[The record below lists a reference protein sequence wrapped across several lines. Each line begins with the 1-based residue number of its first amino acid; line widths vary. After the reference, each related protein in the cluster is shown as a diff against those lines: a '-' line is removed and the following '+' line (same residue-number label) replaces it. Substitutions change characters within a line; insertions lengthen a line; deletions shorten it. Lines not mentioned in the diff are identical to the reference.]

1 MSILVNKNSRVITQ
15 GMTGKTGQFHTRL
28 CRDYGFGPECFVG
41 GVNPKKAGQEWEG
54 LTIFGTVKE
63 ARAKTGANVSVIY
76 VPPAGAAA
84 AIQEASDAGIELIV
98 CITEGIPV
106 MDMVKVRDHM
116 KKTGSKS
123 LLLGPNCP
131 GIMTPGEINVGIMP
145 AHIHRKGRIGVVSRS
160 GTLTYEAVAQITALG
175 LGQSTAIGIGG
186 DPINGLKHIDV
197 LKLFNDDPETDAVV
211 MIGEIG
217 GSDEETAA
225 EWVKDHM
232 KKPVVGFIAG
242 VTAPAGKR
250 MGHAGAIIS
259 GGTGTAEG
267 KLAVMEACGIRTTRN
282 PSEIGSL
289 LQSVLSSKKE

>member
-54 LTIFGTVKE
+54 LPIFGTVKE

-123 LLLGPNCP
+123 DP
-131 GIMTPGEINVGIMP
+131 
-145 AHIHRKGRIGVVSRS
+145 
-160 GTLTYEAVAQITALG
+160 TARA
-175 LGQSTAIGIGG
+175 S
-186 DPINGLKHIDV
+186 
-197 LKLFNDDPETDAVV
+197 
-211 MIGEIG
+211 
-217 GSDEETAA
+217 
-225 EWVKDHM
+225 
-232 KKPVVGFIAG
+232 
-242 VTAPAGKR
+242 
-250 MGHAGAIIS
+250 
-259 GGTGTAEG
+259 
-267 KLAVMEACGIRTTRN
+267 
-282 PSEIGSL
+282 
-289 LQSVLSSKKE
+289 

>member
-54 LTIFGTVKE
+54 RPIFGTVKE

>member
-54 LTIFGTVKE
+54 LLIFGTVKE

-145 AHIHRKGRIGVVSRS
+145 AHIHRNGRIGVVSRS

-289 LQSVLSSKKE
+289 PVSYTHL

>member
-54 LTIFGTVKE
+54 QPIFGTVKE